1 MVFTLPF
8 NCVIPPIFVV
18 KLVAVTLL
26 NVVVPVLFALIF
38 PKFISLVKVKFPVPE
53 FAIKLL
59 LPLTVLLKVI
69 PLADNVGLLAIFTV
83 SL

>member
-1 MVFTLPF
+1 MLPLAVRLEVPTVF
-8 NCVIPPIFVV
+8 
-18 KLVAVTLL
+18 
-26 NVVVPVLFALIF
+26 
-38 PKFISLVKVKFPVPE
+38 SKVSFPVVA
-53 FAIKLL
+53 FAVKLL

>member
-1 MVFTLPF
+1 MVISSLISIVLPLAVRLEVPTVF
-8 NCVIPPIFVV
+8 SKVSFS
-18 KLVAVTLL
+18 VA
-26 NVVVPVLFALIF
+26 FA
-38 PKFISLVKVKFPVPE
+38 V
-53 FAIKLL
+53 KLL